1 MIATCAMAV
10 PSVTSHDLS
19 STRIVTTEAYA
30 WDCDNEIGGIVV
42 SDKIGNMGWQVN
54 LESTRSDDKMMANG
68 FYLQNNIPLEID
80 AENNQ
85 ARLYM
90 GRQLNAV
97 VTTQLQGDVQVETI
111 KSIYAMPE
119 QYLTNM
125 SVLDGDFLAGT
136 ISDNGSITFNEGFLF
151 LIQEDVTY
159 KRGNE
164 VLEQNTTFSL
174 SPVFRNY
181 SLHVPN
187 GMHHFKKLYYI
198 GQTSFWGFPVREGY
212 GGGGIVPRP
221 PIMSGGNSENPS
233 YKIPVHILD
242 SIDLQMTAVTIV
254 ASKLNKNSSLN
265 GFLTTLGAGGLVPR
279 PPVMSGGNS
288 ENSSYTKT
296 HHHDPSDFSNFAMKS
311 VTEIR
316 NHGITD
322 IINGHGGLV
331 PRPPVMSGGNSENSS
346 YTKTHHHD
354 PSDFSVADI
363 KSMTA
368 GRNNIIRGG
377 GGIIPNRPVM
387 SGGNSENPCYTKLYQ
402 DRDYDVPRANSGINV
417 TGEVSSNS
425 PHNLVSNNQIGSQ
438 NATTSSGMVEC
449 AVEVPVYIEQLN
461 GILKVYNLYGTS
473 CCENFMTIDSNG
485 TMFFPGQ
492 IIGHD
497 FEDNVDIIN
506 CSLNADTCDYL
517 NLGILGLATSDN
529 ITWGSIVP
537 CNGDEVYQYL
547 YADNS
552 LTLVNGCQFNVP
564 QGSHVKVLGD
574 VSNDCKV
581 DIADVTEMVDLMLA
595 TGDMSSFDQSKTAA
609 DVNEDGK
616 LNIADVTTLIDTLL
630 SNAD

>member
-1 MIATCAMAV
+1 MKKYYFALFCASMIATCAMAV

-90 GRQLNAV
+90 GRQLDAV

-164 VLEQNTTFSL
+164 VLEQNTTYSL

-198 GQTSFWGFPVREGY
+198 GQTSFLGFPVREGY

-296 HHHDPSDFSNFAMKS
+296 HHHDPSDFS
-311 VTEIR
+311 
-316 NHGITD
+316 
-322 IINGHGGLV
+322 
-331 PRPPVMSGGNSENSS
+331 
-346 YTKTHHHD
+346 
-354 PSDFSVADI
+354 VADI

-402 DRDYDVPRANSGINV
+402 DPDYDVPRANSGINV

-537 CNGDEVYQYL
+537 CNGDEVYQYI

-574 VSNDCKV
+574 VSNDGKV